1 MPEVTERR
9 PSNRAAKSHH
19 APEARITAV
28 YPYRLKPDLI
38 EAVLTA
44 AQPIPAG
51 RVRFKHPRTNK
62 IRTCSRSEA
71 VINWLEWISES
82 VEFSQ
87 NDLSPSAL
95 TKKLHAIAVA
105 AEALARLLR
114 ESLDDT
120 PAPQVQHALWAAAT
134 EEAEDDPDDRLH
146 QILVRVEQ
154 LGGWCKTAEGIA
166 RGRIGLAPPKPDQ
179 PADRLMLSGM
189 EQEPD
194 SRENDALVG
203 ILQIWTEILGRSV
216 TTAYFGA
223 RGAAGG
229 PLIRF
234 EMACLKALG
243 VGEYLTPDA
252 LRERN
257 RTLRRLQRSRLQ
269 KT

>member
-1 MPEVTERR
+1 
-9 PSNRAAKSHH
+9 
-19 APEARITAV
+19 
-28 YPYRLKPDLI
+28 
-38 EAVLTA
+38 
-44 AQPIPAG
+44 
-51 RVRFKHPRTNK
+51 
-62 IRTCSRSEA
+62 
-71 VINWLEWISES
+71 
-82 VEFSQ
+82 
-87 NDLSPSAL
+87 
-95 TKKLHAIAVA
+95 
-105 AEALARLLR
+105 
-114 ESLDDT
+114 
-120 PAPQVQHALWAAAT
+120 
-134 EEAEDDPDDRLH
+134 
-146 QILVRVEQ
+146 
-154 LGGWCKTAEGIA
+154 
-166 RGRIGLAPPKPDQ
+166 
-179 PADRLMLSGM
+179 MLSGM